1 MSQTASCACNLCKF
15 FIGAIFAKLQLHQIC
30 GGSDELS
37 LKISV
42 SETTL
47 SDDVVD
53 NDANIYVDLEV
64 GMESVSSVIIEPVA
78 SSLHGNKKIQVVI
91 PDHH

>member
-1 MSQTASCACNLCKF
+1 M
-15 FIGAIFAKLQLHQIC
+15 
-30 GGSDELS
+30 
-37 LKISV
+37 
-42 SETTL
+42 